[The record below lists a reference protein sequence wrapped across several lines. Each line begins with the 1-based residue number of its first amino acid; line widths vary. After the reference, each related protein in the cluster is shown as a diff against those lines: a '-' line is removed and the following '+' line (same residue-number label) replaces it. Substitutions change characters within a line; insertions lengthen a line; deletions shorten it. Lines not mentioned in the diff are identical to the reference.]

1 MTTSDLVVA
10 ANRAPGTIRHLEDGS
25 FSVGHGA
32 GGLAPS
38 LARALE
44 GRGAL
49 WVAAALSDAERMV
62 ANGSTIARGGM
73 DIDLEFVDLP
83 AEVVAAAYNVV
94 ANTTLWYLH
103 HGLFDHIRRP
113 IFDRHWHGAWAAY
126 VTYNTAFAERIARV
140 AAEGATIVVNDYHLS
155 LVGSDLARLRPDLKT
170 VHFSHTPFA
179 TPEELGVLPS
189 EVARTLMRGLCS
201 FGAVGFHTTLW
212 RDRFLASASAWSST
226 LPATFVAPLG
236 SDAEQLRR
244 DAAAPEVAEAREAL
258 RARTEGR
265 RLIVRS
271 DRIEPSKNIVR
282 GVLAFAEL
290 LDSNAELVGDARL
303 VMRLYASRTGLADYL
318 AYAAEI
324 DRVTE
329 RINER
334 FVRAA
339 GGPVIEL
346 DRGDNFA
353 ASLAALSI
361 YDVLLVNPIRDGMNL
376 VAKEGPLVNTTDG
389 ALALS
394 DQAGAFAELGP
405 YSVRIE
411 PFDVTGTAAALAD
424 ALALDATERA
434 TRSVELVEAA
444 SSLPPAK
451 WLDEV
456 IAYATLATKAG

>member
-25 FSVGHGA
+25 FTVGHGA

-49 WVAAALSDAERMV
+49 WIAAALSDAERMV
-62 ANGSTIARGGM
+62 ANGSTITDNGM
-73 DIDLEFVDLP
+73 DIELDFVDLP
-83 AEVVAAAYNVV
+83 PEVVAAAYNVV

-103 HGLFDHIRRP
+103 HGLFDHVHRP
-113 IFDRHWHGAWAAY
+113 IFDRHWHAAWGAY
-126 VTYNTAFAERIARV
+126 VAYNTAFAERIARS
-140 AAEGATIVVNDYHLS
+140 AAPGATVVVNDYHLS

-179 TPEELGVLPS
+179 TPEELSVLPS
-189 EVARTLMRGLCS
+189 QVARTLMHGLCS
-201 FGAVGFHTTLW
+201 FGAVGFHTALW
-212 RDRFLASASAWSST
+212 RDRFLASASAWSSV
-226 LPATFVAPLG
+226 LPVAFVAPLG

-244 DAAAPEVAEAREAL
+244 NAAEPGVAEARDAL

-271 DRIEPSKNIVR
+271 DRIEPSKNVVR

-290 LDSNAELVGDARL
+290 LESNTELVSEVRL

-324 DRVTE
+324 DGVTE
-329 RINER
+329 RVNER
-334 FVRAA
+334 FAHVA

-424 ALALDATERA
+424 ALDLDATTRA
-434 TRSVELVEAA
+434 TRSANLVEVA
-444 SSLPPAK
+444 SSVPPAK

-456 IAYATLATKAG
+456 IAHASLATEAG

>member
-1 MTTSDLVVA
+1 
-10 ANRAPGTIRHLEDGS
+10 
-25 FSVGHGA
+25 
-32 GGLAPS
+32 
-38 LARALE
+38 
-44 GRGAL
+44 
-49 WVAAALSDAERMV
+49 MV
-62 ANGSTIARGGM
+62 ANGSTFAAGGM
-73 DIDLEFVDLP
+73 DIELDFVDLP

-113 IFDRHWHGAWAAY
+113 IFDRHWHAAWGAFVAY
-126 VTYNTAFAERIARV
+126 NAAFAERIARG
-140 AAEGATIVVNDYHLS
+140 AAPGATVVVNDYHLS
-155 LVGSDLARLRPDLKT
+155 LVGSDLSRLRPDLKT

-179 TPEELGVLPS
+179 TPEELSVLPS
-189 EVARTLMRGLCS
+189 EVAGALMHGLCS
-201 FGAVGFHTTLW
+201 FGAVGFHTALW

-226 LPATFVAPLG
+226 MPPAFVAPLG

-244 DAAAPEVAEAREAL
+244 AAADPEVAEARAAL
-258 RARTEGR
+258 QARTEGR

-290 LDSNAELVGDARL
+290 LENQTELVNEVRL

-329 RINER
+329 RVNER
-334 FVRAA
+334 FARAA
-339 GGPVIEL
+339 GEPVVEL

-361 YDVLLVNPIRDGMNL
+361 YDVLLVNPVRDGMNL
-376 VAKEGPLVNTTDG
+376 VAKEGPLVNVRDG

-424 ALALDATERA
+424 ALALEPAERA
-434 TRSVELVEAA
+434 VRAAKLVEIA
-444 SSLPPAK
+444 SSLPPAR

-456 IAYATLATKAG
+456 IAHAAPAPGTG

>member
-1 MTTSDLVVA
+1 MTTSGLVVA
-10 ANRAPGTIRHLEDGS
+10 ANRAPGTIRRLEDGS
-25 FSVGHGA
+25 FAVGHGS

-62 ANGSTIARGGM
+62 ASGSTVSNSGM
-73 DIDLEFVDLP
+73 DIDLDFVDLP

-103 HGLFDHIRRP
+103 HGLFDRIRRP
-113 IFDRHWHGAWAAY
+113 IFDRHWHDAWRSY
-126 VTYNTAFAERIARV
+126 VAYNTAFAERIARG
-140 AAEGATIVVNDYHLS
+140 AAPGATVVVNDYHLS
-155 LVGSDLARLRPDLKT
+155 LVGSDLARLRPDLNT
-170 VHFSHTPFA
+170 VHFTHTPFA
-179 TPEELGVLPS
+179 TPEELSVLPS
-189 EVARTLMRGLCS
+189 EAARALMDGMCS
-201 FGAVGFHTTLW
+201 FGAVGFHTAVW
-212 RDRFLASASAWSST
+212 RDRFLASASVWS
-226 LPATFVAPLG
+226 ATVPVAFVAPLG
-236 SDAEQLRR
+236 SDADQLRSG
-244 DAAAPEVAEAREAL
+244 AAATEVAEAREAL
-258 RARTEGR
+258 RSRTAGK

-290 LDSNAELVGDARL
+290 LDSTPELISEVRL

-329 RINER
+329 RVNER
-334 FVRAA
+334 FARAA
-339 GGPVIEL
+339 GEPVIEL

-376 VAKEGPLVNTTDG
+376 VAKEGPLVNTTEG

-405 YSVRIE
+405 YSTRIE

-424 ALALDATERA
+424 ALALDPTERA
-434 TRSVELVEAA
+434 HRSVKLAEAA

-456 IAYATLATKAG
+456 IRHARLATVAS

>member
-10 ANRAPGTIRHLEDGS
+10 ANRAPGTIRHLEDGTL
-25 FSVGHGA
+25 SVGHGA

-44 GRGAL
+44 GRGAR
-49 WVAAALSDAERMV
+49 WIAAALSAPERMV
-62 ANGSTIARGGM
+62 AAGSAIDQSGM
-73 DIDLEFVDLP
+73 DIELDFVDLP
-83 AEVVAAAYNVV
+83 VEVVTAAYNVI

-103 HGLFDHIRRP
+103 HGLFDHVRRP
-113 IFDRHWHGAWAAY
+113 IFDRHWHAAWDAY
-126 VTYNTAFAERIARV
+126 VAYNVAFAERIARG
-140 AAEGATIVVNDYHLS
+140 AAPGATVVINDYHLS

-170 VHFSHTPFA
+170 VHFAHTPFA

-189 EVARTLMRGLCS
+189 EVARTLMRAMCS
-201 FGAVGFHTTLW
+201 FGAVGFHTALW

-226 LPATFVAPLG
+226 LPPVFVAPLG
-236 SDAEQLRR
+236 SDAEQMKGS
-244 DAAAPEVAEAREAL
+244 AAQPAVGEAREAL
-258 RARTEGR
+258 RARTAGR

-290 LDSNAELVGDARL
+290 LDARPELVSDVRF

-324 DRVTE
+324 ERVTE
-329 RINER
+329 RVNDR
-334 FVRAA
+334 FAARA
-339 GGPVIEL
+339 GEPVIEL

-361 YDVLLVNPIRDGMNL
+361 YDVLLVNPLRDGMNL
-376 VAKEGPLVNTTDG
+376 VAKEGPIVNTTSG
-389 ALALS
+389 VLALS
-394 DQAGAFAELGP
+394 DQAGAFEELGP
-405 YSVRIE
+405 YTVRVE
-411 PFDVTGTAAALAD
+411 PFDVTGTAAALST
-424 ALALDATERA
+424 ALDLPAPARASRAAELA
-434 TRSVELVEAA
+434 TRAA
-444 SSLPPAK
+444 ALPPAK

-456 IAYATLATKAG
+456 IAHAALASEVG